1 MTTHIIH
8 HNDLDGYASAGIAKA
23 FLEKQGIHPHF
34 IEMNYGMTLPE
45 VFNQQDTVY
54 MLDFSLQPFDAAME
68 ALANSVDKFI
78 WIDHHASSISAY
90 KLLQQEKGLSWG
102 YDGVRL
108 DGYCGAELTWAWF
121 NLPGRSLSELEG
133 ICQEAPDAI
142 KLVGD
147 WDTWRHAKM
156 VDSKAPFFKM
166 YFDTMV
172 PEGVIEWFRVYAEES
187 WLEGSGHAK
196 YMEEVTAQA
205 IHIGTS
211 IKMFEVSESAAL
223 MKSRAFEAKLV
234 IPAAPGVSRDSAYA
248 EVVYSVIAANMGA
261 RGSDRFASVYQPE
274 KHELMLGFAYENT
287 GKVTVSLYST
297 NPDIDCGAIAKLCGE
312 AGPFPGGG
320 GHKGAAGFQTSWEFL
335 MDKLLKLPPQ

>member
-23 FLEKQGIHPHF
+23 FLDKQGIYPAFH
-34 IEMNYGMTLPE
+34 EMNYGMKLPDGIHRE
-45 VFNQQDTVY
+45 DTVY
-54 MLDFSLQPFDAAME
+54 MLDFSLQPFDAGME
-68 ALANSVDKFI
+68 ALADRVENFI
-78 WIDHHASSISAY
+78 WIDHHASSIGAY
-90 KLLQQEKGLSWG
+90 KLLQQERGLGYG
-102 YDGVRL
+102 YDGVRI

-121 NLPGRSLSELEG
+121 NLPGKSLMQVEELCANG
-133 ICQEAPDAI
+133 APDAI

-172 PEGVIEWFRVYAEES
+172 PEGVIEWFYRYTLDVMRPN
-187 WLEGSGHAK
+187 SGYTTMIK
-196 YMEEVTAQA
+196 VDEA

-223 MKSRAFEAKLV
+223 MKSRAFEAKLIV
-234 IPAAPGVSRDSAYA
+234 PFLKPSYGGTVH
-248 EVVYSVIAANMGA
+248 SVIAANMGQ
-261 RGSDRFASVYQPE
+261 RGSDRFASVYNAE
-274 KHELMLGFAYENT
+274 KHEIMLGFAYENT

-297 NPDIDCGAIAKLCGE
+297 NPDIDCGALAKRCGE

-320 GHKGAAGFQTSWEFL
+320 GHKGAAGFQTSWDFL
-335 MDKLLKLPPQ
+335 MDNLLKREGD

>member
-34 IEMNYGMTLPE
+34 IEMNYGMTLPD

-54 MLDFSLQPFDAAME
+54 MLDFSLQPFSKMY
-68 ALANSVDKFI
+68 ALRESVEKFV
-78 WIDHHASSISAY
+78 WLDHHDSAFKDYAEWHSKGKYESLLGAPMTDPLTSSF
-90 KLLQQEKGLSWG
+90 
-102 YDGVRL
+102 
-108 DGYCGAELTWAWF
+108 CGAERTWIWF
-121 NLPGRSLSELEG
+121 KPNGE
-133 ICQEAPDAI
+133 IPDAI

-172 PEGVIEWFRVYAEES
+172 PEGVIEWFYRYT
-187 WLEGSGHAK
+187 LDTMRPNSGYTTMIK
-196 YMEEVTAQA
+196 VDEA
-205 IHIGTS
+205 IQIGTS
-211 IKMFEVSESAAL
+211 IKMYEVSESTAL
-223 MKSRAFEAKLV
+223 MKSRAFEAELV
-234 IPAAPGVSRDSAYA
+234 VPFADPRLCSCSNTYA
-248 EVVYSVIAANMGA
+248 VIAANMGQ
-261 RGSDRFASVYQPE
+261 RGSDRFASVYKPE
-274 KHELMLGFAYENT
+274 KHQIMLGFAYENT
-287 GKVTVSLYST
+287 EKVTVSLYST
-297 NPDIDCGAIAKLCGE
+297 NPDIDCGAIAKRCGE

-335 MDKLLKLPPQ
+335 MGKLLCLCPS

>member
-23 FLEKQGIHPHF
+23 FLDKQGIYPHF
-34 IEMNYGMTLPE
+34 IEMNYGMTLPDDM
-45 VFNQQDTVY
+45 FNQQDTVY
-54 MLDFSLQPFDAAME
+54 MLDFSLQPFDAGME
-68 ALANSVDKFI
+68 ALADRVENFI

-102 YDGVRL
+102 YDGARL

-121 NLPGRSLSELEG
+121 NLSDSPLNMLEDL
-133 ICQEAPDAI
+133 CREAPDAI

-172 PEGVIEWFRVYAEES
+172 PEGVIEWFYQHTLDCLRPNSGYTTMVAVDEAVRV
-187 WLEGSGHAK
+187 
-196 YMEEVTAQA
+196 
-205 IHIGTS
+205 GTS
-211 IKMFEVSESAAL
+211 IKMYEVSESAAL
-223 MKSRAFEAKLV
+223 MKSRAFDAKLV
-234 IPAAPGVSRDSAYA
+234 VPFPEPTRGSS
-248 EVVYSVIAANMGA
+248 VYSVIAANFGA
-261 RGSDRFASVYQPE
+261 RGSDRFASVYNEE
-274 KHELMLGFAYENT
+274 KHEIMLGFAYENT
-287 GKVTVSLYST
+287 DKVTVSLYST
-297 NPDIDCGAIAKLCGE
+297 NPDIDCGAIAKRCGE

-335 MDKLLKLPPQ
+335 VGKLLCLCPS

>member
-23 FLEKQGIHPHF
+23 FLDKQGIHPNF
-34 IEMNYGMTLPE
+34 IEMNYGMTLPD

-121 NLPGRSLSELEG
+121 RLPDRSLSELEEL
-133 ICQEAPDAI
+133 CHEAPDAI

-147 WDTWRHAKM
+147 WDTWRHVKIENSTAPHF
-156 VDSKAPFFKM
+156 KAG
-166 YFDTMV
+166 FDTFTS
-172 PEGVIEWFRVYAEES
+172 EEVIAWFMDLTS
-187 WLEGSGHAK
+187 HCTGSGPAPKISPWDIVDTGRRVKAYEK
-196 YMEEVTAQA
+196 Y
-205 IHIGTS
+205 
-211 IKMFEVSESAAL
+211 ESAAL
-223 MKSRAFEAKLV
+223 MKSRAFDAKLV
-234 IPAAPGVSRDSAYA
+234 VPYEHPVPASTIYK
-248 EVVYSVIAANMGA
+248 VIAANMGA
-261 RGSDRFASVYQPE
+261 RGSDRFASVYNAE
-274 KHELMLGFAYENT
+274 KHEIMLGFAYENT
-287 GKVTVSLYST
+287 SKVTVSLYST
-297 NPDIDCGAIAKLCGE
+297 NPDIDCGAIAKRCGE

-320 GHKGAAGFQTSWEFL
+320 EHKGAAGFQTSWEFL
-335 MDKLLKLPPQ
+335 MGKLLCLCPS

>member
-23 FLEKQGIHPHF
+23 FLDKQGIYPHF
-34 IEMNYGMTLPE
+34 IEMNYGMTLPD

-90 KLLQQEKGLSWG
+90 KLLQEEKGLSWG
-102 YDGVRL
+102 YDGVRI

-121 NLPGRSLSELEG
+121 NLPGKSLMQVEELCANG
-133 ICQEAPDAI
+133 APDAI

-166 YFDTMV
+166 YFDTMI
-172 PEGVIEWFRVYAEES
+172 PEGVIEWFYQHTLDCLRPN
-187 WLEGSGHAK
+187 SGYTTMVAVD
-196 YMEEVTAQA
+196 EA

-223 MKSRAFEAKLV
+223 MKSRAFDAKLV
-234 IPAAPGVSRDSAYA
+234 VPYEHPFPASTIYK
-248 EVVYSVIAANMGA
+248 VIAANMGA
-261 RGSDRFASVYQPE
+261 RGSDRFASIYNAE
-274 KHELMLGFAYENT
+274 KHEIMLGFAYENT

-297 NPDIDCGAIAKLCGE
+297 NPFIDCGAIAKRCGE

-335 MDKLLKLPPQ
+335 MDILFKREGD

>member
-1 MTTHIIH
+1 VTTHIIH

-34 IEMNYGMTLPE
+34 IEMNYGMELPD
-45 VFNQQDTVY
+45 VFKREDTVY
-54 MLDFSLQPFDAAME
+54 MFDFSLQPFDEAME
-68 ALANSVDKFI
+68 ALADRVENFI

-121 NLPGRSLSELEG
+121 RLPDRSLSELEEL
-133 ICQEAPDAI
+133 CHEAPEAI

-166 YFDTMV
+166 YFDTLG
-172 PEGVIEWFRVYAEES
+172 PEGVIDWFYTYANAAAFRENSAYVNMVKVDEAS
-187 WLEGSGHAK
+187 
-196 YMEEVTAQA
+196 M
-205 IHIGTS
+205 IGTR

-223 MKSRAFEAKLV
+223 MKSRAFEAKLCSNS
-234 IPAAPGVSRDSAYA
+234 IDGFLR
-248 EVVYSVIAANMGA
+248 VYSVIAANMGQ
-261 RGSDRFASVYQPE
+261 RGSDRFASVYNAE
-274 KHELMLGFAYENT
+274 KHEIMLGFAYENT

-297 NPDIDCGAIAKLCGE
+297 NPDIDCGAIAKRCGD

-335 MDKLLKLPPQ
+335 MGKLLCQS